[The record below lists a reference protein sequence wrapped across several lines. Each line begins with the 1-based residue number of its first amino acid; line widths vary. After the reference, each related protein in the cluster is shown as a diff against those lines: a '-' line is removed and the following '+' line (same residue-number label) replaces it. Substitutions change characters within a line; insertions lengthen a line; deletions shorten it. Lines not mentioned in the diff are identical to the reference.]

1 MINVCINLPGE
12 KVFGNEHFVFKIKRM
27 KQYDFLVVGAGIFG
41 VTAAVA
47 LLKRKYKVGVLD
59 PGPIPH
65 PLAASTD
72 ISKVVRMEYGAD
84 REYMD
89 MVAECIDGW
98 HAWNEQFGDT
108 LYHETGFLMLCRQP
122 LEAGLN
128 QFEAASYENLLLKG
142 YHPERL
148 DAGALRDR
156 FPAFNPEVYPE
167 AFFNPKAGFAESG
180 RVVRALA
187 DYAIRLGAG
196 IFEGQTAGALRQSGG
211 RVTGVV
217 TRAGTYFEAGHTL
230 VCAGVHTPY
239 LLPEILP
246 NIRITG
252 HPVFHLKPSRPELFT
267 TPRFSVFTA
276 DISNSGWYGFPL
288 HPREGVVKIANH
300 GIGVGLHPEL
310 DERVVTEQDIHQLR
324 QFLRESLPALANDPI
339 VFTRRCLYNDTLD
352 GHFWIDR
359 HPALEGL
366 SVAAGGSGHA
376 LKMAP
381 VLGDMIATVAEGG
394 DHKWSAR
401 HRWRSLGSHTKQ
413 VEEARF
419 KPR

>member
-1 MINVCINLPGE
+1 MFIS
-12 KVFGNEHFVFKIKRM
+12 EHFVFKIKRM
-27 KQYDFLVVGAGIFG
+27 KHFDFLIVGAGIFG

-47 LLKRKYKVGVLD
+47 LLKRKYKVGILD
-59 PGPIPH
+59 PGPVPH

-122 LEAGLN
+122 VEAGLN

-142 YHPERL
+142 YHPVRL
-148 DAGALRDR
+148 DANALRAG
-156 FPAFNPEVYPE
+156 FPAFNPDVYPE

-187 DYAIRLGAG
+187 EYAIQLGAD
-196 IFEGQTAGALRQSGG
+196 IFEGQTAGSFNQSGG
-211 RVTGVV
+211 RVTGVF
-217 TRAGTYFEAGHTL
+217 TREGEYFEAGHTV
-230 VCAGVHTPY
+230 VCAGAYTPY
-239 LLPEILP
+239 LFSELMP
-246 NIRITG
+246 NMRITG
-252 HPVFHLKPSRPELFT
+252 HPVFHLKPSRPELFAA
-267 TPRFSVFTA
+267 PLFSVFTA
-276 DISNSGWYGFPL
+276 DISNTGWYGFPS
-288 HPREGVVKIANH
+288 HPREKVVKIANH
-300 GIGVGLHPEL
+300 GIGVELHPER
-310 DERVVTEQDIHQLR
+310 DERVVTEQDVFLFR

-359 HPALEGL
+359 HPALAGL
-366 SVAAGGSGHA
+366 TVAAGGSGHA

-381 VLGDMIATVAEGG
+381 VLGDMIASVAEGG
-394 DHKWSAR
+394 AHKWSAR
-401 HRWRSLGSHTKQ
+401 HRWRSLTGDTKQ
-413 VEEARF
+413 AEEARF
-419 KPR
+419 KLQ

>member
-1 MINVCINLPGE
+1 M
-12 KVFGNEHFVFKIKRM
+12 FGNEHFVFKIKRM
-27 KQYDFLVVGAGIFG
+27 KYYDFLIVGAGIFG

-47 LLKRKYKVGVLD
+47 LLKRKHKVCLLN

-98 HAWNEQFGDT
+98 HAWNEQFGDR

-122 LEAGLN
+122 LAAGLN
-128 QFEAASYENLLLKG
+128 PFEAASYENLLRKA
-142 YHPERL
+142 YRPERL
-148 DAGALRDR
+148 DADALCVR
-156 FPAFNPEVYPE
+156 FPAFNPDVYPE

-187 DYAIRLGAG
+187 DYARQLGAD
-196 IFEGQTAGALRQSGG
+196 IFEGQTAGAFAQSGG
-211 RVTGVV
+211 RVAGVR
-217 TRAGTYFEAGHTL
+217 TRERAYFEAGHTV
-230 VCAGVHTPY
+230 VCAGVHTPF
-239 LLPEILP
+239 LLPELLP
-246 NIRITG
+246 NMRITG
-252 HPVFHLKPSRPELFT
+252 HPVFHLKPGRPELFA
-267 TPRFSVFTA
+267 TPRFAVFTA
-276 DISNSGWYGFPL
+276 DISNTGWYGFPL

-300 GIGVGLHPEL
+300 GVGIELHPEQ
-310 DERVVTEQDIHQLR
+310 DERVVTEEDVLRFR

-359 HPALEGL
+359 HPELAGL
-366 SVAAGGSGHA
+366 TVAAGGSGHA

-394 DHKWSAR
+394 SHKWSAR
-401 HRWRSLGSHTKQ
+401 HRWRSLDSDTKQ

-419 KPR
+419 KLR